1 MRAGE
6 RNIPTV
12 TAQQVTID
20 LLKQPLPEINYFIE
34 VIVIQ

>member
-12 TAQQVTID
+12 TGQQVTID
-20 LLKQPLPEINYFIE
+20 LLKQPSPEINYFIE